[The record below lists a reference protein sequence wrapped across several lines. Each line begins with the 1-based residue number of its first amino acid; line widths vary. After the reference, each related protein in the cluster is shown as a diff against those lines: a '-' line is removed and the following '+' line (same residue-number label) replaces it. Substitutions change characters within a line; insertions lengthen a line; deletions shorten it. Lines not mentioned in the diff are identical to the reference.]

1 MRSEKEELRLLP
13 GGCCFSSVAL
23 RGGSTPTVN
32 EDLGERKCSLPPP
45 PQHLL
50 IPVSF
55 AARMGGVIETSSIC
69 GQEQMGWPC
78 KAARSAIW

>member
-45 PQHLL
+45 P
-50 IPVSF
+50 S
-55 AARMGGVIETSSIC
+55 TC
-69 GQEQMGWPC
+69 
-78 KAARSAIW
+78 